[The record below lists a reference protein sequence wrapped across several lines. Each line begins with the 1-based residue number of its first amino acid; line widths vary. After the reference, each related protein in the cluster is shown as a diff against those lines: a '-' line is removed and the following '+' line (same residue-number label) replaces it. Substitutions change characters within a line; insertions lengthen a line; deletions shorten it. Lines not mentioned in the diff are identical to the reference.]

1 MDEFGQSRFGG
12 LNPAS
17 PDSSEPPRKVSRLLL
32 LWPLAGFVGLV
43 TAIVTYRPLDDT
55 LCWIAGGIPCVAIFY
70 LINVSWRKAQRGND
84 IPSFFPR
91 TIWLATACLLVPMVL
106 FANGALDHSPVAQ
119 HRQVVTRTIL
129 EHGRHGNIYYYL
141 ELTSWRAGRTHEK
154 VMVSEGLYLGT
165 SVGDSMI
172 VETHKGALGI
182 PLVVSVHSPNL
193 SLGSD
198 H

>member
-1 MDEFGQSRFGG
+1 MNEIDQPRFGG
-12 LNPAS
+12 LDPAS
-17 PDSSEPPRKVSRLLL
+17 PNSSEPPRKISRLLL
-32 LWPLAGFVGLV
+32 LWPFAGVLALV
-43 TAIVTYRPLDDT
+43 TTVVNYQPLDDT
-55 LCWIAGGIPCVAIFY
+55 LCWVAGGIPCLAIFY

-91 TIWLATACLLVPMVL
+91 TIWLATACLLVPAVL
-106 FANGALDHSPVAQ
+106 FANGALDQSPVEQ

-129 EHGRHGNIYYYL
+129 EHGRHGSIYYYL

-154 VMVSEGLYLGT
+154 VMVSEGRYLGT
-165 SVGDSMI
+165 KVGDPMI

-182 PLVVSVHSPNL
+182 PLLVSVHSPNL
-193 SLGSD
+193 SMGAD